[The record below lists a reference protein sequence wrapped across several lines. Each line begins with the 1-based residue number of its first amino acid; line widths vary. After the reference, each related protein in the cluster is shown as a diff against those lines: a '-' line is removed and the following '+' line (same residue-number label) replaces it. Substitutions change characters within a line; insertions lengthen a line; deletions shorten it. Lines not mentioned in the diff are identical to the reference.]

1 MQLLKFVSLLT
12 LTLLTVVVLNSPICS
27 LPPLGKLLD
36 PLQGFWQNAEE
47 APINAPKMLKLQGL
61 KDVVTI
67 EFDENLI
74 PHIIAKNEDDL
85 YFAQGYVTAFHRL
98 WQMEFQTHAAAG
110 RISEIVGAKALAF
123 DQCQRRKGNTYAARN
138 MLKNMEN
145 DRILNK
151 ILQAYTKGV
160 NAYIASLTYKDFPI
174 EYKLLDYH
182 PEPWTPF
189 KSALLQVYM
198 TDLLS
203 GSDADLENTNALQR
217 FGREKF
223 DFLYPD
229 QLPDVAPV
237 IPRNTSWNFNPI
249 PIHSP
254 PIKIPQPIA
263 QCQFD
268 QSNPA
273 HGSNNWAVSGR
284 KSSSKGTT
292 YLANDPHLALSLPSI
307 WYLAHLQSP
316 TVNVF
321 GATVPGSP
329 AILLGFNDAIAWGV
343 TNARRDTRD
352 WYLIDFKDENR
363 EEYYYDHLLLKS
375 QRVIEEIKIKGSK
388 TFYDS
393 VLYTHFGPIV
403 YDKNFPDHG
412 NQRKNLALKWV
423 GHSPGK
429 ELLTFHLLNRAKN
442 YKDFEAALTFY
453 DAPAQNFAF
462 ASAQHEVAMIVSG
475 KFPAKWKEQGKFI
488 MEGNTAAYE
497 WQNFIPKE
505 HNPKIVNP
513 PSGYVSSANE
523 HPTDK
528 NYPYYCYDHN
538 YEHYRNRRIN
548 QVLET
553 LKVIDTK
560 AMMQL
565 QNDNYNLA
573 AAESLPIFLHYIDTA
588 QLNPEEETAYQILRA
603 WNFQNDPDQM
613 APSIFKVWKDKICQ
627 KLWQSL
633 DHDSLAYRYP
643 NFYTTVHILKHHA
656 TSPYLE
662 LGDYPSIDALISD
675 TFRKSVQDL
684 VAWTKVHH
692 KPYLWGD
699 FRKITIN
706 HLARIA
712 PFGLADVKIGGGEN
726 IINAN
731 EKGNGVCLRLLV
743 EFGKDTKGWIIY
755 PGGQPGNP
763 GNPYYVSFV
772 EAWRQGNYLPI
783 SIQKNATKAQS
794 FFTLTL
800 SPSP

>member
-1 MQLLKFVSLLT
+1 MRLLKFVFSLT
-12 LTLLTVVVLNSPICS
+12 LTIITIVALNSNIRS
-27 LPPLGKLLD
+27 TPPLGKLLD
-36 PLQGFWQNAEE
+36 PLQGFWQNAEGE
-47 APINAPKMLKLQGL
+47 PISAPKKLKLQGL
-61 KDVVTI
+61 NDVVTI

-74 PHIIAKNEDDL
+74 PHIIAQNDYDL
-85 YFAQGYVTAFHRL
+85 YFAQGYITAFHRL

-123 DQCQRRKGNTYAARN
+123 DRCQRRKGNTYAARKV
-138 MLKNMEN
+138 LKNMEN
-145 DRILNK
+145 DSLLNT

-160 NAYIASLTYKDFPI
+160 NAYIASLTYKNLPI

-182 PEPWTPF
+182 PAPWTPF

-198 TDLLS
+198 TDWLS
-203 GSDADLENTNALQR
+203 GSDADLENTHALQR
-217 FGREKF
+217 LGRKKF

-237 IPRNTSWNFNPI
+237 IPRNTSWNFKPI
-249 PIHSP
+249 PLNPP
-254 PIKIPQPIA
+254 PIAIPQQIIPHK
-263 QCQFD
+263 FD
-268 QSNPA
+268 QSDPA
-273 HGSNNWAVSGR
+273 NGSNNWAVSGR
-284 KSSSKGTT
+284 KASSKGT
-292 YLANDPHLALSLPSI
+292 YLANDPHLALSLPST
-307 WYLAHLQSP
+307 WYLTHLQSP
-316 TVNVF
+316 TVNVV
-321 GATVPGSP
+321 GATIPGSP
-329 AILLGFNDAIAWGV
+329 AILIGFNDAIAWGV
-343 TNARRDTRD
+343 TNARRDARD

-363 EEYYYDHLLLKS
+363 EEYYYDNLLLKS
-375 QRVIEEIKIKGSK
+375 QRVIEEIKIKGGK
-388 TFYDS
+388 TFYDT

-403 YDKNFPDHG
+403 YDKSFPDNS
-412 NQRKNLALKWV
+412 NQRKNLALKWS
-423 GHSPGK
+423 GHMPGK
-429 ELLTFHLLNRAKN
+429 ELLTFYLFNRAKD

-453 DAPAQNFAF
+453 DSPPQNFAF
-462 ASAQHEVAMIVSG
+462 ASAQHDVAMVIGG

-488 MEGNTAAYE
+488 MEGNTSAYE
-497 WQNFIPKE
+497 WQDFIPKE

-528 NYPYYCYDHN
+528 SYPYYCYDHS

-548 QVLET
+548 QVLDT

-573 AAESLPIFLHYIDTA
+573 AAESLPLFLHYIDTA
-588 QLNPEEETAYQILRA
+588 QLNPEEETAYRMLRT
-603 WNFQNDPDQM
+603 WNFQNDPDQI
-613 APSIFKVWKDKICQ
+613 APSIFKVWQDKLSQ
-627 KLWQSL
+627 KLWKSL
-633 DHDSLAYRYP
+633 DHDSLALRYP
-643 NFYTTVHILKHHA
+643 DFYTTVYILKHHA

-662 LGDYPSIDALISD
+662 LGDYTSIDALVSD
-675 TFRKSVQDL
+675 AFRESVHEL
-684 VAWTKVHH
+684 EEWTKVHQ

-712 PFGLADVKIGGGEN
+712 PFGLAHVKIGGGKN
-726 IINAN
+726 IVNAN
-731 EKGNGVCLRLLV
+731 EENNGVCIRLLV
-743 EFGKDTKGWIIY
+743 ELGKDTKGWAIY

-772 EAWRQGNYLPI
+772 EAWSQGAYLPI
-783 SIQKNATKAQS
+783 SIQKNATKEKS

-800 SPSP
+800 NPSP